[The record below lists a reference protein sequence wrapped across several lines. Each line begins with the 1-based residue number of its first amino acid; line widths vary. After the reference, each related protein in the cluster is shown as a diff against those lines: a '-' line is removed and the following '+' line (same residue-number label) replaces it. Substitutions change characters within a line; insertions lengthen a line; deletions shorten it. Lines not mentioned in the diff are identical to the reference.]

1 MRKKKMKLEKITKQ
15 QVIDFLL
22 LTLASELIAV
32 GTWLFKYPNNFT
44 FGGVTGLSIVLS
56 KAIPFEV
63 APSTI
68 NLVINAILMILGI
81 AVLGKEFAGKT
92 MYVTVLSTVSI
103 SLLDKLAFITEP
115 LTNQPML
122 EFVFAVGVPGVASA
136 ILFNMD
142 ASSGGTD
149 IIAMILKKYTT
160 LEIGTAIFAADLFI
174 AASAFFA
181 FDFQT
186 GLFSILGLFA
196 KTLVIDSAIENF
208 NLCKYF
214 TVITVNPKPI
224 CDFIHHELDRSATI
238 YKAEGAYSHT
248 ERSVILTVMKRSQ
261 AVRLRRF
268 VRDIDPHAFIM
279 ITNSSEIIGKGF
291 RGFN

>member
-1 MRKKKMKLEKITKQ
+1 MKLEKVTKQ

-22 LTLASELIAV
+22 LTLAAELIAV

-81 AVLGKEFAGKT
+81 VVLGKEFAGKT

>member
-1 MRKKKMKLEKITKQ
+1 MKFKKITKQ
-15 QVIDFLL
+15 QVTDFLL

-81 AVLGKEFAGKT
+81 VVLGKEFAGKT

>member
-1 MRKKKMKLEKITKQ
+1 MKLEKVTKQ

-103 SLLDKLAFITEP
+103 SLLDKLVFITEP

-122 EFVFAVGVPGVASA
+122 EFVFAVGVPGIASA

-160 LEIGTAIFAADLFI
+160 LEIGAAIFAADLFI

>member
-1 MRKKKMKLEKITKQ
+1 MKFKKITKQ
-15 QVIDFLL
+15 QVTDFLL

-32 GTWLFKYPNNFT
+32 GTWLFKYPDNFT